1 MAIEALDGSNWRFLV
16 ITHHSTPAHEW
27 TEKKHI
33 TDTKDS
39 NDTEWDS
46 KEEIILGVLEMYCQ
60 KDIWTTVADNS
71 VNSKVKTCKE
81 KWEKLMTVYGGIGS
95 MSSFNTW
102 VALTST
108 ALEPTQPRCSPSTT
122 ETKRRLPHPGE

>member
-1 MAIEALDGSNWRFLV
+1 MNGL
-16 ITHHSTPAHEW
+16 
-27 TEKKHI
+27 KKHI

-60 KDIWTTVADNS
+60 KDVWTTVTDDS
-71 VNSKVKTCKE
+71 VNSKVKMCKE
-81 KWEKLMTVYGGIGS
+81 KWEKLKTVYGGIGS

-108 ALEPTQPRCSPSTT
+108 ALDDSTLM
-122 ETKRRLPHPGE
+122 LPQCYARTTRIVLLTLALL